1 MIKLNSHKVR
11 FYLEKLKT
19 AFLIFLIVLCVVQV
33 GILWST
39 QSSSFP
45 FLSSLFSDSKIALQ
59 VSVEDTK
66 AKYLLPS
73 RIVLSTDFD
82 GDHFVI
88 PNGSKDYNRIWNG
101 AKLYLAQALD
111 IKPQKTQPFNDKLW
125 GELAASKPY
134 MLEFSTSVPI
144 DIIKWVLN
152 LKPSAGD
159 GLPGIYKII
168 ICPDDTDNGY
178 SDTLYIRDDKNIH
191 TYSLTSKISSLR
203 VEEFTE
209 IYSPLKD
216 SKTAKNY
223 QTAAEKWGKSEEI
236 NFPKDMLGPMLDNS
250 DETYPS
256 ITCSTFSGMDE
267 TELNSMDYEDY
278 EKIASELFGES
289 SRDYDYDRD
298 INGSVVFKRLDIV
311 YRLYKNSVLEYK
323 YTGSQTAT
331 YNLKLLDAYKK
342 AIEFIIDINKQN
354 NFMSKVNVYLS
365 SYEEQSNSYVFKFDY
380 AVVVNEQYGEVP
392 VILKDY
398 SSAKGMDN
406 QENCIIIEANSKR
419 VVHCQM
425 IPVKFKIGKSVNYQ
439 WAFQYMYSKAFEK
452 YPELNNKNLS
462 VKNFGI
468 YYVLS
473 NADLKEHIAPS
484 FVLFTEDNGRYVV
497 PLSEK

>member
-1 MIKLNSHKVR
+1 MIKLSYDKVR
-11 FYLEKLKT
+11 FYFEKLKT
-19 AFLIFLIVLCVVQV
+19 AFLIFLIILSVVQV

-66 AKYLLPS
+66 SKYLLPS

-82 GDHFVI
+82 GDHFII
-88 PNGSKDYNRIWNG
+88 PNGSKDYNSIWDG

-111 IKPQKTQPFNDKLW
+111 IKPQKTQPFNDNLW
-125 GELAASKPY
+125 GKMVASKPY
-134 MLEFSTSVPI
+134 MIEFKTSVPT
-144 DIIKWVLN
+144 DIFKWVLN

-159 GLPGIYKII
+159 GLSSIYKII
-168 ICPDDTDNGY
+168 ICPDDPDNGY
-178 SDTLYIRDDKNIH
+178 SDTLYIRDDKNIY
-191 TYSLTSKISSLR
+191 TYSLANKVNSLR
-203 VEEFTE
+203 GEEFTE
-209 IYSPLKD
+209 MQNALKD
-216 SKTAKNY
+216 NPASKNY

-236 NFPKDMLGPMLDNS
+236 NFPNDMLGPMLDNT
-250 DETYPS
+250 DESYPS

-267 TELNSMDYEDY
+267 TELNSLDYEDY

-323 YTGSQTAT
+323 YTGSQTSA
-331 YNLKLLDAYKK
+331 YNLRLLDAYKK
-342 AIEFIIDINKQN
+342 AIEFIIDVNKQN
-354 NFMSKVNVYLS
+354 NFLSKVNVYLS
-365 SYEEQSNSYVFKFDY
+365 SFEENANSYIFKFDY

-392 VILKDY
+392 VMLKDY
-398 SSAKGMDN
+398 SVAKGMDN
-406 QENCIIIEANSKR
+406 QENSIIIEANSKR

-425 IPVKFKIGKSVNYQ
+425 IPVKFKTGKILNYQ

-452 YPELNNKNLS
+452 YPELSDKDMS

-473 NADLKEHIAPS
+473 NSALKEHVAPS
-484 FVLFTEDNGRYVV
+484 FVLYTEDNGRYVV
-497 PLSEK
+497 PLSGK

>member
-1 MIKLNSHKVR
+1 MIKLSSNKVR
-11 FYLEKLKT
+11 YYFEKLKT
-19 AFLIFLIVLCVVQV
+19 VFLIFLIVLCVVQV

-82 GDHFVI
+82 GDHFII
-88 PNGSKDYNRIWNG
+88 PNGSKDYNRIWEG
-101 AKLYLAQALD
+101 AKLYMGQALD
-111 IKPQKTQPFNDKLW
+111 IKPQKTQPYNDKLW
-125 GELAASKPY
+125 GKMAASKPY
-134 MLEFSTSVPI
+134 MLEFKTSVPI
-144 DIIKWVLN
+144 DIVKWVLN

-159 GLPGIYKII
+159 GLSSIYKII
-168 ICPDDTDNGY
+168 ICPDDPDNGY
-178 SDTLYIRDDKNIH
+178 SDTLYIRDDGNIY
-191 TYSLTSKISSLR
+191 TYSLSNKIKSLR
-203 VEEFTE
+203 SDEFTE
-209 IYSPLKD
+209 MYDILKGNPA
-216 SKTAKNY
+216 SKNY
-223 QTAAEKWGKSEEI
+223 QTAAEKWGRSEEI
-236 NFPKDMLGPMLDNS
+236 NFPNDMLGPMLDNT
-250 DETYPS
+250 DEAYPG

-267 TELNSMDYEDY
+267 TDLNSLDYEDY
-278 EKIASELFGES
+278 DKIASELFGES

-323 YTGSQTAT
+323 YTGSQSAA

-342 AIEFIIDINKQN
+342 AIEFIIDVNKQN
-354 NFMSKVNVYLS
+354 NFLSKVNVYLS
-365 SYEEQSNSYVFKFDY
+365 SFEEQSNSYIFKFDY
-380 AVVVNEQYGEVP
+380 AIMVNEQYGEVP
-392 VILKDY
+392 VVLKDY
-398 SSAKGMDN
+398 SVAKGMVN
-406 QENCIIIEANSKR
+406 QENSIIIEANSKR
-419 VVHCQM
+419 VVRCQM
-425 IPVKFKIGKSVNYQ
+425 IPIKFKIGKPVNYQ

-452 YPELNNKNLS
+452 YPELNNKDMS

-473 NADLKEHIAPS
+473 NAALKEHVAPS
-484 FVLFTEDNGRYVV
+484 FVLYTEDNGRYVI

>member
-1 MIKLNSHKVR
+1 MIKLSYDKVR
-11 FYLEKLKT
+11 FYFEKLKT
-19 AFLIFLIVLCVVQV
+19 AFLIFLIILSVVQV

-66 AKYLLPS
+66 SKYLLPS

-82 GDHFVI
+82 GDHFII
-88 PNGSKDYNRIWNG
+88 PNGSKDYNSIWDG

-125 GELAASKPY
+125 GKMAASKPY
-134 MLEFSTSVPI
+134 MLEFKTSVPT
-144 DIIKWVLN
+144 DIVKWVLN

-159 GLPGIYKII
+159 GLSSIYKII
-168 ICPDDTDNGY
+168 ICPDDPDNGY
-178 SDTLYIRDDKNIH
+178 SDTLYIRDDNNIY
-191 TYSLTSKISSLR
+191 TYSLANKVNSLR
-203 VEEFTE
+203 GEEFTE
-209 IYSPLKD
+209 MHNALKD
-216 SKTAKNY
+216 NPASKNY

-236 NFPKDMLGPMLDNS
+236 NFPNDMLGPMLDNT
-250 DETYPS
+250 DESYPS

-267 TELNSMDYEDY
+267 TELNSLDYEDY

-323 YTGSQTAT
+323 YTGSQTSA
-331 YNLKLLDAYKK
+331 YNLRLLDAYKK
-342 AIEFIIDINKQN
+342 AIEFIIDVNKQN
-354 NFMSKVNVYLS
+354 NFLSKVNVYLS
-365 SYEEQSNSYVFKFDY
+365 SFEEKPNSYIFKFDY

-392 VILKDY
+392 VMLKDY
-398 SSAKGMDN
+398 SVAKGMDN
-406 QENCIIIEANSKR
+406 QENSIIVEANSKR

-425 IPVKFKIGKSVNYQ
+425 IPVKFKTGKTLNYE

-452 YPELNNKNLS
+452 YPELSDKDMS

-473 NADLKEHIAPS
+473 NSVLKEHIAPS
-484 FVLFTEDNGRYVV
+484 FVLYTEDSGRYVV
-497 PLSEK
+497 PLSGK